1 MFGTPAVRPGVA
13 AYTPAKGLWRRIHA
27 KRYVPYLRNFV
38 RRVLESPRFN
48 THAQSEHMSD
58 TTQAQPK
65 NPVSTR

>member
-1 MFGTPAVRPGVA
+1 MFGTLAQFSRA
-13 AYTPAKGLWRRIHA
+13 WLRTHPAKLWRRIHA